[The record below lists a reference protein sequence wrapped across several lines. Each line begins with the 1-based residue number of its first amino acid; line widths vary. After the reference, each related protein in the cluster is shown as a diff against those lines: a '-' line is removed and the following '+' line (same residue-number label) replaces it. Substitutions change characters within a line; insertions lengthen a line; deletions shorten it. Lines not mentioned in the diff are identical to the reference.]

1 MWTEN
6 FQIFKLDL
14 EKAKEPE
21 IKLPT
26 SIGSFEKQENTRK
39 TSTFILLTTPK
50 PLTVDHKNTAGNS

>member
-6 FQIFKLDL
+6 FQVFKPDL

-26 SIGSFEKQENTRK
+26 SVGSFEKQENTTK

-50 PLTVDHKNTAGNS
+50 PLTVDHKNIAGNS